1 MQLQEEESQLANKLM
16 KTLSVLLAIR
26 KMQIKMVINHMLIS
40 SPKLKK
46 NTRKMLCGQVVG
58 ICEKNENVVPL
69 I

>member
-1 MQLQEEESQLANKLM
+1 MQFQEEESQIANKLM

-26 KMQIKMVINHMLIS
+26 KMQIKMGANHMLIS

-46 NTRKMLCGQVVG
+46 NTSKMLCGQAVG
-58 ICEKNENVVPL
+58 ICGNSENVLPL